1 MTRYPDG
8 SYMHRG
14 MIIQRDEIGITIT
27 GGPFAMEYVY
37 KTIADARK
45 HIDMIK
51 GCGTG
56 ERPQIIGKWLDL
68 AIAKRKANQ

>member
-27 GGPFAMEYVY
+27 SGPFAMEYVY

-51 GCGTG
+51 GYGTG
-56 ERPQIIGKWLDL
+56 ELPQIIGKWLDL
-68 AIAKRKANQ
+68 AIAMRKANQ